1 MISIFK
7 SNQPLVTV
15 LFPVLVIGYAM
26 AYYFS
31 GSSSEIADFGL
42 WGFKQEFNKELYL
55 LISVLIIS
63 FNAYSLNTI
72 FNNNDFLER
81 NTYVVGLIY
90 IVGCVTMPV
99 FENPGMLLFHFFDI
113 LSFKQL
119 FYIKQN
125 EDARKH
131 IFNGSLLLAVGL
143 TFFPHAFPVVLFPFF
158 TLIVIR
164 PFVWR
169 EMALIFLGLAVPF
182 IYVYFYHTL
191 YKDSSELIK
200 LFWDNDFALNWS
212 LRSLILF
219 VTWLFLLLISF
230 FIINNKIQRSGLRF
244 KRLITLSWIS
254 IFLLVLSEFVHF
266 FNQKEYLM
274 ISQVATTIIVAV
286 GVSLTRFSMI
296 FSLALYFLL
305 LYGIYIQ
312 LGLKLF

>member
-1 MISIFK
+1 M
-7 SNQPLVTV
+7 TAV
-15 LFPVLVIGYAM
+15 LFPVLVVGFAV

-31 GSSSEIADFGL
+31 GSSPEIADFGL
-42 WGFKQEFNKELYL
+42 WGFQQDFNKELYL

-63 FNAYSLNTI
+63 FNAYSLNNI
-72 FNNNDFLER
+72 FNSNDFLER
-81 NTYVVGLIY
+81 NTYIVGLIY

-119 FYIKQN
+119 FYIRQN

-143 TFFPHAFPVVLFPFF
+143 TFFPHAFPVILFPFF

-169 EMALIFLGLAVPF
+169 ETALVLLGLAVPF
-182 IYVYFYHTL
+182 VYVYFYHTL
-191 YKDSSELIK
+191 NKDSSELIK

-212 LRSLILF
+212 LRSLLIF
-219 VTWLFLLLISF
+219 ATWVFLLLISF
-230 FIINNKIQRSGLRF
+230 FVVNSKIQRSGLRF

-254 IFLLVLSEFVHF
+254 IMLLVLSEFVHF
-266 FNQKEYLM
+266 FNQKDYLM
-274 ISQVATTIIVAV
+274 ISQVGTTILVSV
-286 GVSLTRFSMI
+286 GISLTRFTMI
-296 FSLALYFLL
+296 FNLALFFLL